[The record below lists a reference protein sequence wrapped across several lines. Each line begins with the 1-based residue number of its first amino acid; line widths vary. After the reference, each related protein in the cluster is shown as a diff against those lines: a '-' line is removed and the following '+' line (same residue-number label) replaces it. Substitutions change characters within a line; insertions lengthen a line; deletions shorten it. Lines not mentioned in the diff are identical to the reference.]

1 MACWTQFKSWVEAN
15 FPEAE
20 PQDVA
25 RHAVTGM
32 LDALSQL
39 GGDRRYYTS
48 DQQGAVINL
57 PLTPGL
63 RITQVY
69 AVEWNGCCIPYK
81 KLCTRRQSCIPYF
94 DANDEGVVELYNVG
108 SQLAPVAIEY
118 GVTLIA
124 NAIECELDDKLF
136 ARYAPAV
143 SEWIKANLAAGRSHR
158 SARRMSQDHLILY
171 TRALGVLRRDITRDH
186 TNRQFAFEGT
196 YI

>member
-39 GGDRRYYTS
+39 GGDRRYYTA
-48 DQQGAVINL
+48 QHQGSVINL
-57 PLTPGL
+57 PIASGL

-69 AVEWNGCCIPYK
+69 SVRYDGCCIPYK
-81 KLCTRRQSCIPYF
+81 MLCKRNSSCAPYF
-94 DANDEGVVELYNVG
+94 DANDQGVVELYNVG
-108 SQLAPVAIEY
+108 TTLSTVEIEY
-118 GVTLIA
+118 GVTLLA
-124 NAIECELDDKLF
+124 NAINCELDDELF

-158 SARRMSQDHLILY
+158 SARRMSQDHLVLY